1 MPMLKRIVS
10 GALCCL
16 LLCLS
21 FAGCSKKTLGDSPV
35 PLETVTQNSR
45 ENRATFEFSLPA
57 GWVSYPIYDDTVGAV
72 EEKNIEK
79 FNDPDFED
87 YSLRL
92 EIRNYQN
99 GNTFFMEGYDQAI
112 EALFNGETGQYINY
126 IKQSN
131 AELASGL
138 GESEVPSTDYQFQYY
153 RGTYGTIVEVRHSET
168 YQGEVIQSIVCYR
181 EDIPYMVT
189 GAFKDSNELSSG
201 DIVPWVADSLKVT
214 EHFQAQSDTSQEK

>member
-1 MPMLKRIVS
+1 MTMMKRIAS

-45 ENRATFEFSLPA
+45 ENRATFEFSLPS
-57 GWVSYPIYDDTVGAV
+57 GWVSGSPYD
-72 EEKNIEK
+72 
-79 FNDPDFED
+79 
-87 YSLRL
+87 Y
-92 EIRNYQN
+92 
-99 GNTFFMEGYDQAI
+99 AI
-112 EALFNGETGQYINY
+112 EAVNIKKYAGEEEPALRLGISNYRRVGWSFSEEDEKRMDDLFQGKTEAYEQHIN
-126 IKQSN
+126 KLM
-131 AELASGL
+131 EK
-138 GESEVPSTDYQFQYY
+138 TDTKVDHFQFQYY
-153 RGTYGTIVEVRHSET
+153 KGTYGTIVEVQYTYT
-168 YQGEVIQSIVCYR
+168 YQGEPFHEIRCYR